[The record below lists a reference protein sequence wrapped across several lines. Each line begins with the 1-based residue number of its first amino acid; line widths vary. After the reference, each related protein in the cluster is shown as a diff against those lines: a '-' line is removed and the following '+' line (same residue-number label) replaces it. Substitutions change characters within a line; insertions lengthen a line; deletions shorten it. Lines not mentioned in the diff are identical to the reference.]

1 MKVNLNQI
9 DLTELDNLEDITY
22 ERRTGKNRVKK
33 FKTDEARG
41 KGKKPKK
48 FRDFN
53 KKISN

>member
-53 KKISN
+53 KKTSN